1 MKRMLAILS
10 LGLVG
15 LSGCGEAK
23 VAVPV
28 PTPNPKD
35 AAICQK
41 LTPTLP
47 ETVADQPKRKVADA
61 PDLTAAWGNPPI
73 TVRCGV
79 VKPSALEHTS
89 SLITV
94 NGIDWFAEELSA
106 GWRFTSMNT
115 FVFVEVT
122 VPNNYNPEA
131 NALVDLS
138 ASLKKIVVLA
148 ATN

>member
-1 MKRMLAILS
+1 MKRVLATL
-10 LGLVG
+10 LLCLVG
-15 LSGCGEAK
+15 LAACGEAK

-28 PTPNPKD
+28 PTPNAKD
-35 AAICQK
+35 AAICQR
-41 LTPTLP
+41 LSPTLP
-47 ETVADQPKRKVADA
+47 EKVADQSKRKVSEA
-61 PDLTAAWGNPPI
+61 PDLTSAWGDPPI
-73 TVRCGV
+73 SLRCGV
-79 VKPSALEHTS
+79 VKPAALEPTS

-115 FVFVEVT
+115 LVFVEVT
-122 VPNNYNPEA
+122 VPNDYSPEA

-138 ASLKKIVVLA
+138 ESLKKLVAVA

>member
-1 MKRMLAILS
+1 MKRMFAVLLLCSA
-10 LGLVG
+10 G
-15 LSGCGEAK
+15 LSACGEAK

-28 PTPNPKD
+28 PTPNASD
-35 AAICQK
+35 AAICQR
-41 LTPTLP
+41 LSPNLP
-47 ETVADQPKRKVADA
+47 ETVADQPKRTVADS

-73 TVRCGV
+73 SLRCGV
-79 VKPSALEHTS
+79 LKPTALEPTS
-89 SLITV
+89 SLISV

-106 GWRFTSMNT
+106 GWQFTSMNT

-122 VPNNYNPEA
+122 VPNDYNPEA

-138 ASLKKIVVLA
+138 ASLKKLVVLA

>member
-1 MKRMLAILS
+1 MFAILI
-10 LGLVG
+10 LCLAG
-15 LSGCGEAK
+15 LSACGEAK

-28 PTPNPKD
+28 PTPNAKD

-41 LTPTLP
+41 LLPSLP
-47 ETVADQPKRKVADA
+47 EKIADQAKRLVSGA
-61 PDLTAAWGNPPI
+61 PDLTAAWGDPPI
-73 TVRCGV
+73 SLRCGV
-79 VKPSALEHTS
+79 VKPADLEPTS

-122 VPNNYNPEA
+122 VPKNYSPEA

-138 ASLKKIVVLA
+138 DSLRSLVVLA
-148 ATN
+148 SAN